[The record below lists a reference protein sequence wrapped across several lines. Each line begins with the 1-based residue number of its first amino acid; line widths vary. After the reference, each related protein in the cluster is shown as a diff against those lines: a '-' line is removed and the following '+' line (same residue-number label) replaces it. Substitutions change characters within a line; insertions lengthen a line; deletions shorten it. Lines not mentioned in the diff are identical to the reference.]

1 MATEVIMPKVDM
13 VMDAGTFVEWLKQEG
28 DTVEKGDPLF
38 IVLTDK
44 ANIEIEAPA
53 GGILAGIS
61 ARPDDVIPI
70 GQPIAYILQPGESL
84 PSESPAPAPAP
95 PAAAPPSVQTAE
107 TPPEPASPPPAAPVF
122 GKVRATPAA
131 RHLAADLNLTLS
143 QIPGSGSR
151 GRIHKN
157 DVLRFAEAQP
167 EIKTPVPPPVA
178 PAAAV
183 PLPNAR
189 RKGSLPLTGPRRIVA
204 ERMAYSAF
212 TAPHFTLSLQADMTQ
227 AAKLRAR
234 IKKKL
239 PSQNGRAPSFTAITA
254 RAVAAALTRH
264 PLLNASLS
272 GEEII
277 LWEDVHLG
285 IAVSLDDYLIVP
297 VIKDAHIKNLTQLA
311 ADLNDLVERARA
323 KRLTP
328 AEMSGSTFTISNLG
342 MFGIEAFTAIINP
355 PEAAILAVGKITET
369 PVGVKGKIKLRP
381 MMSLTLSIDHRIVD
395 GATGAAFLADLK
407 TVLENPYLLI

>member
-13 VMDAGTFVEWLKQEG
+13 VMDSGTFVEWLKQEG
-28 DTVEKGDPLF
+28 ETVEKGDPLF

-53 GGILAGIS
+53 DGILAGIS
-61 ARPDDVIPI
+61 AQPDDVIPI
-70 GQPIAYILQPGESL
+70 GQPIAYILEPGESL
-84 PSESPAPAPAP
+84 PQASAKAPASPPEAKSKAP
-95 PAAAPPSVQTAE
+95 E
-107 TPPEPASPPPAAPVF
+107 TPPEPAPPASPAPAA
-122 GKVRATPAA
+122 GKARATPAA
-131 RHLAADLNLTLS
+131 RRLAAELGLTLS

-157 DVLRFAEAQP
+157 DVLRFTESQPRAKEASAP
-167 EIKTPVPPPVA
+167 SPAA

-189 RKGSLPLTGPRRIVA
+189 RRGTLPLTGPRRIVA

-212 TAPHFTLSLQADMTQ
+212 TAPHFTLSLQADMSE
-227 AAKLRAR
+227 AARLRAR
-234 IKKKL
+234 IRKNRQ
-239 PSQNGRAPSFTAITA
+239 PEGRAPSFTAITA

-264 PLLNASLS
+264 PLLNASLN

-297 VIKDAHIKNLTQLA
+297 VIREANAKNLTQIS

-342 MFGIEAFTAIINP
+342 MFGIESFKAIINP
-355 PEAAILAVGKITET
+355 PEAAILAVGKITDT

-381 MMSLTLSIDHRIVD
+381 LMSLTLSIDHRIVD

-407 TVLENPYLLI
+407 NVLENPYLLI